1 MNMSELIGKQHLNSK
16 LVKAILLKRWN
27 KVRQLI
33 MSTGGALQVKEQL
46 DSGVTVLGIALSC
59 DPPSDII
66 ETMLKIESINSLKV
80 DNLGMLPL
88 HLACI
93 NGASQECVKLVL
105 ENDGGAC
112 AQAIDNMKKAPL
124 HYAMEYICD
133 PSGNAFSADEY
144 LEDASPMSISN
155 GTPPSSLL
163 KGKRPS
169 AGNNSNSSTMTMTQ
183 DKFHEQLG
191 VLQML
196 LLASPDI
203 VMYSDAT
210 GRTPIDI
217 LQDCKADSKRG
228 SRWER
233 ADICC
238 DILRK
243 VAVREYREQKLVYEM
258 QRQSCLKRCQAQ
270 SNVPGV
276 AAASNGSSSGAST
289 GFSSSLSRME
299 VDATGFN
306 RMDISCGSG
315 SYCENKLGGNS
326 KKGRRPKRLQN
337 VGEDKNIRVSS
348 SIAMDTGL

>member
-1 MNMSELIGKQHLNSK
+1 M
-16 LVKAILLKRWN
+16 
-27 KVRQLI
+27 
-33 MSTGGALQVKEQL
+33 
-46 DSGVTVLGIALSC
+46 SC

-66 ETMLKIESINSLKV
+66 ETILKIESINSLKV

-93 NGASQECVKLVL
+93 NGASQECVRLVL

-124 HYAMEYICD
+124 HYAAEYICD
-133 PSGNAFSADEY
+133 PTGNAFADEI

-155 GTPPSSLL
+155 DTPSSSM
-163 KGKRPS
+163 KEKTPTSS

-196 LLASPDI
+196 LIASPDI
-203 VMYSDAT
+203 VMYSDAS

-217 LQDCKADSKRG
+217 LQDCKAESKRG

-243 VAVREYREQKLVYEM
+243 VAVKEYREQKLVYEM
-258 QRQSCLKRCQAQ
+258 QSRNCMIRRRAQ

-315 SYCENKLGGNS
+315 SHSENKQGGNS
-326 KKGRRPKRLQN
+326 KKVRRPKRLQN
-337 VGEDKNIRVSS
+337 VGEDKNIHASS
-348 SIAMDTGL
+348 FIAMDTGL

>member
-1 MNMSELIGKQHLNSK
+1 MSELIGKHHLNSK

-27 KVRQLI
+27 KVEQI
-33 MSTGGALQVKEQL
+33 VMSTGGELQVKEQL
-46 DSGVTVLGIALSC
+46 ESGVTVLGIALSC
-59 DPPSDII
+59 DPPSEII

-93 NGASQECVKLVL
+93 NGASLECVRLVL

-124 HYAMEYICD
+124 HYAMEYVCD
-133 PSGNAFSADEY
+133 PSGNAFSADDY
-144 LEDASPMSISN
+144 LEDASPMSMSN
-155 GTPPSSLL
+155 GTRSSSL
-163 KGKRPS
+163 KEKPPGAG
-169 AGNNSNSSTMTMTQ
+169 AGNNSNSSIMTMTQ
-183 DKFHEQLG
+183 DKFHEQLE

-196 LLASPDI
+196 LMASPDI

-217 LQDCKADSKRG
+217 LQDCKADSKKG

-258 QRQSCLKRCQAQ
+258 QRQSCMIQRRAQ

-306 RMDISCGSG
+306 RMDISGGSG
-315 SYCENKLGGNS
+315 SHCENKLGENS

-337 VGEDKNIRVSS
+337 VVEDKNILLTS